1 MPPTRECFE
10 PEKPYEQGAGHYT
23 GYKWAE
29 EGHACSGLTASES
42 FNESWE
48 EYEADEDEYQ
58 TCVSNK
64 RWAGTACRS
73 RRVACGACLDGRG
86 NCDQASSSDFTSS
99 SSR

>member
-48 EYEADEDEYQ
+48 EYEADEDPM
-58 TCVSNK
+58 TGVPKMPFNPGLFVGFLLDHAFLVGLPIAVAT
-64 RWAGTACRS
+64 RWYSEG
-73 RRVACGACLDGRG
+73 
-86 NCDQASSSDFTSS
+86 
-99 SSR
+99 